1 MAQFPNVNGS
11 YKFKGKTHTN
21 LVISEGMAPA
31 EDMVISRTNGAQPF
45 IYEYG
50 PEGNQ
55 TVVLAKGKIVEVVG
69 SEYDAETGFQK
80 TAVKQATDASEKVAG
95 VNLHNVYSRRR
106 DGMVS
111 TLTKPTVITRNYI
124 EVPLFET
131 TGTADLGAAQ
141 VLAEAM
147 KFGAAVSETG
157 DVKFKLQPG
166 DYVVSDK
173 SGNFR
178 KYVKHT
184 DTVEGDAPEAI
195 VGQVWAKE
203 TELPPAGFLQYY
215 SELVNPEMEAFL
227 KQMSY
232 SPSPGLPSNGVGA
245 FPYGAPYTNK
255 GWKPEFEK
263 MLSKAGLGGT
273 AAGIPFLTDGFFRAQ
288 EMRTFGVATGTAGS
302 MTMNA
307 NVEAVRGAEGTTF
320 DVANNKVVVAKD
332 VKNAAV
338 FIKLKHKID
347 VTKLENVTA
356 QIDGAG
362 VNANDM
368 HVDVTNN
375 TVVIYLPINETGAAV
390 EHTGLSL
397 TVPMVVDPI
406 AGIPTAWDHKG
417 SVGAVRILLQK

>member
-11 YKFKGKTHTN
+11 YKYKGKTHTN

-31 EDMVISRTNGAQPF
+31 EDMIISRTNGAQPF
-45 IYEYG
+45 IYEFG

-55 TVVLAKGKIVEVVG
+55 TVVLAKGKIAEVVG
-69 SEYDAETGFQK
+69 SEYDAETGYEK

-106 DGMVS
+106 DAMVS
-111 TLTKPTVITRNYI
+111 TLTKPTLITRNYV

-131 TGTADLGAAQ
+131 VGASDLQSAQ

-147 KFGAAVSETG
+147 KFGAAVSETSV
-157 DVKFKLQPG
+157 DTAKLVPG
-166 DYVVSDK
+166 DRVVSDR

-178 KYVKHT
+178 KYVKGT
-184 DTVEGDAPEAI
+184 DAPEAI

-203 TELPPAGFLQYY
+203 TQLPPAGFLQYY
-215 SELVNPEMEAFL
+215 QEMVNPDLENFL
-227 KQMSY
+227 KSMSHA
-232 SPSPGLPSNGVGA
+232 PSPGVPSNGSGA

-263 MLSKAGLGGT
+263 AVFNFNANGFS
-273 AAGIPFLTDGFFRAQ
+273 GIPFLTDGFFRSQ
-288 EMRTFGVATGTAGS
+288 EIRTFALATGTAGS
-302 MTMNA
+302 LELNSVE
-307 NVEAVRGAEGTTF
+307 VEAVRATEGVTY
-320 DVANNKVVVAKD
+320 DVANNKAVIGANVR
-332 VKNAAV
+332 NAAV

-347 VTKLENVTA
+347 VTRLENVAA
-356 QIDGAG
+356 QVSGAA
-362 VNANDM
+362 VNANDL
-368 HVDVTNN
+368 HVDVQNN
-375 TVVIYLPINETGAAV
+375 TIVIYLPANETGSDV
-390 EHTGLSL
+390 EAKDITL

-406 AGIPTAWDHKG
+406 GGIPTEWDYKG

>member
-1 MAQFPNVNGS
+1 MAQFPNVSGT

-31 EDMVISRTNGAQPF
+31 EDLIISRTNGAETF

-55 TVVLAKGKIVEVVG
+55 TVVLAKGKIVELVG
-69 SEYDAETGFQK
+69 AEYDPETGHQK
-80 TAVKQATDASEKVAG
+80 TAVKQATDAAEKIAG

-111 TLTKPTVITRNYI
+111 TLTKPTVITRNYV

-131 TGTADLGAAQ
+131 DGTADLAAAQ
-141 VLAEAM
+141 VLAKAM
-147 KFGAAVSETG
+147 KFGAAVSEKKQDTT
-157 DVKFKLQPG
+157 KLMPG
-166 DYVVSDK
+166 DRVVSDK
-173 SGNFR
+173 DGNFR
-178 KYVKHT
+178 KYVKGT
-184 DTVEGDAPEAI
+184 DAPEAI

-227 KQMSY
+227 KQMSHA
-232 SPSPGLPSNGVGA
+232 PSPGAPGTGVGA
-245 FPYGAPYTNK
+245 FPYGSSYTEK

-263 MLSKAGLGGT
+263 MLGAKGLT
-273 AAGIPFLTDGFFRAQ
+273 GIPFLTDGFFRAQ
-288 EMRTFGVATGTAGS
+288 ETRNFGVATGTAGS
-302 MTMNA
+302 MTLNA

-320 DVANNKVVVAKD
+320 DAKDNKVVVGAG

-338 FIKLKHKID
+338 FIKLKQKID
-347 VTKLENVTA
+347 TTKLANVAA
-356 QIDGAG
+356 QIDGKA

-368 HVDVTNN
+368 HVDVTHN
-375 TVVIYLPINETGAAV
+375 TVVIYLPINETDASV
-390 EHTGLSL
+390 EHTGLTL

>member
-31 EDMVISRTNGAQPF
+31 EEMIVSRTNGAQPF
-45 IYEYG
+45 IYEFG

-55 TVVLAKGKIVEVVG
+55 TVVLAKGKVVELVG
-69 SEYDAETGFQK
+69 SEYDADTGFYK

-95 VNLHNVYSRRR
+95 VNFHNVYSRRR
-106 DGMVS
+106 DGMHS
-111 TLTKPTVITRNYI
+111 TLTTPTVITRNYI

-131 TGTADLGAAQ
+131 DGTADLAAAQ

-147 KFGAAVSETG
+147 KFGAAVSEAS
-157 DVKFKLQPG
+157 VPAAKLMPG
-166 DYVVSDK
+166 DRVVSDK

-178 KYVKHT
+178 KYVKGT
-184 DTVEGDAPEAI
+184 DAPEAI

-215 SELVNPEMEAFL
+215 QELVNPEMEQFL
-227 KQMSY
+227 KNMSHA
-232 SPSPGLPSNGVGA
+232 PSPGLNSNGVGA

-263 MLSKAGLGGT
+263 MLGAKGLT
-273 AAGIPFLTDGFFRAQ
+273 GIPFLTDGFFRAQ
-288 EMRTFGVATGTAGS
+288 EMRTFAVATGAADA
-302 MTMNA
+302 MTQNA
-307 NVEAVRGAEGTTF
+307 NVEVVRGAEGTTYE
-320 DVANNKVVVAKD
+320 VANNKVVVAAG

-347 VTKLENVTA
+347 ATKLENVGVQLNGSA
-356 QIDGAG
+356 

-368 HVDVTNN
+368 HVDLTNN
-375 TVVIYLPINETGAAV
+375 TIVVYLPINETADAV
-390 EHTGLSL
+390 EHTGLTL

>member
-31 EDMVISRTNGAQPF
+31 EDMIISRTNGAQPF
-45 IYEYG
+45 IYEFG

-55 TVVLAKGKIVEVVG
+55 TVVLAKGKIVELVG
-69 SEYDAETGFQK
+69 SEYDSETGFHK

-111 TLTKPTVITRNYI
+111 TLTKPTVITRNYV

-131 TGTADLGAAQ
+131 SGTDTLDAAQ

-147 KFGAAVSETG
+147 KFGAAVSETKQ
-157 DVKFKLQPG
+157 DATKLVPG

-184 DTVEGDAPEAI
+184 DTVEGDAPESI

-203 TELPPAGFLQYY
+203 TNLPPAGFLQYY
-215 SELVNPEMEAFL
+215 SDLVNPEMEAFL
-227 KQMSY
+227 KQMSIT
-232 SPSPGLPSNGVGA
+232 PSPGIASPGEAA
-245 FPYGAPYTNK
+245 FPYGAPYTAK

-263 MLSKAGLGGT
+263 LLGNKGLT
-273 AAGIPFLTDGFFRAQ
+273 GIPFLTDGFFRAQ
-288 EMRTFGVATGTAGS
+288 EVRNFGVATGTAGS

-307 NVEAVRGAEGTTF
+307 NVEAVRGADGVTF

-332 VKNAAV
+332 VKTAAV

-347 VTKLENVTA
+347 VTKLADVAA
-356 QIDGAG
+356 QIDGAA

-375 TVVIYLPINETGAAV
+375 TVVIYLPINETGAPV

-406 AGIPTAWDHKG
+406 AGIPTEWDYKG

>member
-1 MAQFPNVNGS
+1 MAQFPNLDR
-11 YKFKGKTHTN
+11 KLTQRGKSHTN

-31 EDMVISRTNGAQPF
+31 EEMIISRTNGAESF

-69 SEYDAETGFQK
+69 SEYDAETGFYK
-80 TAVKQATDASEKVAG
+80 TAVRQAEDASETVTG
-95 VNLHNVYSRRR
+95 VNHHNVYSRRR

-111 TLTKPTVITRNYI
+111 TLTTPTVITRNYI

-131 TGTADLGAAQ
+131 TGATLADAQ

-147 KFGAAVSETG
+147 KFGAAVSETSVANAALQAG
-157 DVKFKLQPG
+157 DR
-166 DYVVSDK
+166 VVSDRA
-173 SGNFR
+173 GNFR
-178 KYVKHT
+178 KYVKGT
-184 DTVEGDAPEAI
+184 DAPEAI

-215 SELVNPEMEAFL
+215 SDLVNPEMEAYL
-227 KQMSY
+227 KMISRN
-232 SPSPGLPSNGVGA
+232 PSPGLPATGEGA

-263 MLSKAGLGGT
+263 LLAG
-273 AAGIPFLTDGFFRAQ
+273 AKMAGIPFLTDGFFRAQ

-302 MTMNA
+302 MTLDT
-307 NVEAVRGAEGTTF
+307 NVEVVRTTEGTVF
-320 DVANNKVVVAKD
+320 DVANNKVTVKAG
-332 VKNAAV
+332 VKNPAL

-347 VTKLENVTA
+347 TTKLANVEITL
-356 QIDGAG
+356 GG
-362 VNANDM
+362 TKVNADDFNIDIQ
-368 HVDVTNN
+368 NN
-375 TVVIYLPINETGAAV
+375 TIVVYPAINDTNADVNYAG
-390 EHTGLSL
+390 L
-397 TVPMVVDPI
+397 TVTVPLVVDPI

-417 SVGAVRILLQK
+417 AVGAVRILLQK

>member
-31 EDMVISRTNGAQPF
+31 EDMVISRPNGAQPF

-69 SEYDAETGFQK
+69 SEYDAETGFHK

-111 TLTKPTVITRNYI
+111 TLTKPTVITRNYV

-131 TGTADLGAAQ
+131 AGAADLTAAQ

-147 KFGAAVSETG
+147 KFGAAVSNTG
-157 DVKFKLQPG
+157 GTGAGHLLPG
-166 DYVVSDK
+166 DRVVSDRA
-173 SGNFR
+173 GNFR
-178 KYVKHT
+178 KYVKGT
-184 DTVEGDAPEAI
+184 DDVEAI
-195 VGQVWAKE
+195 VGQVWAKD

-215 SELVNPEMEAFL
+215 QELVNPEMEQFL
-227 KQMSY
+227 KNMSHA
-232 SPSPGLPSNGVGA
+232 PSPGLPSDGAGA
-245 FPYGAPYTNK
+245 FPYGAPHTIK

-263 MLSKAGLGGT
+263 MLGAKGLT
-273 AAGIPFLTDGFFRAQ
+273 GIPFLTDGFFRAQ

-307 NVEAVRGAEGTTF
+307 NVEAVRGAEGTTY

-347 VTKLENVTA
+347 VTKLENVAA
-356 QIDGAG
+356 QINGAA
-362 VNANDM
+362 VNANDL

-390 EHTGLSL
+390 DHTGLSL